1 MINAAKL
8 NYSVLSG
15 RNQWHQYG
23 NLRHRQQIFENTNL
37 QKDFVGRRNYGML
50 VGRVLRGALKLRYLL
65 LGAGVGGTV
74 TLNKVTLFKAMTT
87 LFWNL
92 LSIFRN
98 MNNGEMDFQI

>member
-23 NLRHRQQIFENTNL
+23 NLRYRQQIFENQV

-74 TLNKVTLFKAMTT
+74 TLNKVNTKNLF
-87 LFWNL
+87 
-92 LSIFRN
+92 
-98 MNNGEMDFQI
+98 